1 MSNHHNPEYPVGY
14 KKPPLHTQFKP
25 GKSGNPSGRPK
36 KVKTD
41 EEEREEELRAA
52 IVVVEDGK
60 RKKISK
66 RRAIY
71 KQHVNKALSGS
82 VSSARLVLSGGG
94 TKQQPAKDGA
104 LSSVLEEFRKRDAE
118 ITAVEGHSEPT
129 RREGESNNNEQ

>member
-1 MSNHHNPEYPVGY
+1 MPNHDHPEYPVGY

-25 GKSGNPSGRPK
+25 GQSGNPSGRPK

-60 RKKISK
+60 RKKISR

-71 KQHVNKALSGS
+71 KQHVNKALSGC
-82 VSSARLVLSGGG
+82 VSSARLVLGGG
-94 TKQQPAKDGA
+94 RTKQQPAKDGA
-104 LSSVLEEFRKRDAE
+104 LSSVLEEFRRRDAQ
-118 ITAVEGHSEPT
+118 ITAAERQSEST
-129 RREGESNNNEQ
+129 LREGDSGNDEQ